1 MLNTESE
8 AAVKSTN
15 VTVTPVSMNG
25 KSVECDISGPD
36 VVDDAIFLGLDQGYD
51 LTFQLVSGPG
61 GSLTFD
67 QNKPFCN
74 QSGKCPPELP
84 GGSAHHP
91 YSVTANSA
99 TSITVHCSPVN
110 SKAVAHY
117 RLNFA
122 DGSSCDPIII
132 HD

>member
-1 MLNTESE
+1 MFNQDEKT
-8 AAVKSTN
+8 AVKATS
-15 VTVTPVSMNG
+15 VTVKPASVNG
-25 KSVECDISGPD
+25 KTVECDITGPD
-36 VVDDAIFLGLDQGYD
+36 VTDDAIFLGLNQGYD

-61 GSLTFD
+61 GSLAFHP
-67 QNKPFCN
+67 NKPFCN

-84 GGSAHHP
+84 GGSAHPP
-91 YSVTANSA
+91 YNVTAKSP